1 MDHSTGLGL
10 WIAGYGRAGIEGPK
24 LWRLLMGSQE
34 LIMVGKLKK
43 REEGCQRVQR
53 GVCSRSQAPPPKVE
67 YLHLDTHPGTLS
79 DSSDVLLLLL
89 SGDQR
94 RSRVS
99 QWNPC

>member
-1 MDHSTGLGL
+1 M
-10 WIAGYGRAGIEGPK
+10 
-24 LWRLLMGSQE
+24 
-34 LIMVGKLKK
+34 
-43 REEGCQRVQR
+43 CR
-53 GVCSRSQAPPPKVE
+53 GVCSRSQARPPKVE
-67 YLHLDTHPGTLS
+67 YLHLDTYPGTLS